1 MVMPTIADSAVSAAG
16 IFIKVLCA
24 IFVAE
29 AAVMFVLPVILPTT
43 VPDGLWAIVD
53 ATLLTAVTAPLLWWL
68 IIAPILKEQVT
79 RREAER
85 ELFQTQ
91 VKLDLAAKI
100 QKKLLSDS
108 MPLLPGADIA
118 ANLTPA
124 NSTSGDF
131 YGFPTMPD
139 GSFCFVLA
147 DVSGHGIDSA
157 LLVAAANAYLRALT
171 QTSQDVG
178 DILTRLN
185 DFLVEQ
191 TQEERFITMFLGRI
205 DSATLSLTY
214 ASAGHQAYCLDSQT
228 VNILK
233 AGSLPLGLIPGMTI
247 PSSSP
252 LSLQPGQTLLLVTDG
267 IEESASPEGELF
279 GKARMIE
286 LIQSHPQLSA
296 RETLD
301 LLYREVRGFAC
312 EAPQRDDMTAIIL
325 KVPRQLV

>member
-1 MVMPTIADSAVSAAG
+1 MPTISDSAVSAAG

-91 VKLDLAAKI
+91 IKLDLAAKI

-205 DSATLSLTY
+205 EPETLSLTY
-214 ASAGHQAYCLDSQT
+214 ASAGHQAYCLDSDKT

-233 AGSLPLGLIPGMTI
+233 AGSLPLGLISGMTI

-252 LSLQPGQTLLLVTDG
+252 LSLQSGQTLLLVTDG
-267 IEESASPEGELF
+267 IEESASPEGEFF

-312 EAPQRDDMTAIIL
+312 DAPQRDDMTAIIL
-325 KVPRQLV
+325 KVPGQLI